1 MYIETSFPRLNR
13 EAARL
18 ISPNIS
24 SADGN
29 CLSFY
34 FHMKGLHIRELIV
47 QAQSPRGS
55 RKVLWRVKG
64 DQGDAWHF
72 ATVPLHIPRH
82 SFIQVMR
89 KKIIVPNFMKGI
101 I

>member
-1 MYIETSFPRLNR
+1 MYIETSYPRLNR
-13 EAARL
+13 EKARL
-18 ISPNIS
+18 ISPHIS
-24 SADGN
+24 AADGN

-47 QAQSPRGS
+47 QAQSLSGS

-72 ATVPLHIPRH
+72 AIVPLHIPRH

-89 KKIIVPNFMKGI
+89 KKIKVIN
-101 I
+101 